1 MKTFTQFLEQRDPEL
16 YEQMLNEGLADI
28 YNYGKSAALK
38 AGAIGAMGIG
48 SLFGGGEAQAQAPT
62 TKQISP
68 LSGGYTPGL
77 GFDKTDLGKFKGPNE
92 NIKYAKTAEN
102 ILYAL
107 DPSEEHVSKVIVKN
121 LANKLN
127 EIKPTNED
135 TLKILKIL
143 GEKHKV
149 MTQDDIAAIV
159 AVVPEEIKGK
169 AHGILEKARQRH
181 QNQRD
186 DFFKR
191 NDPERIKGLDGDKGY
206 FDSSGKG
213 IGFNPYLEQLDPELY
228 EQIYDTRQVSVGGR
242 IANMGFQIRLVSSG
256 TIEEKIKVRNNY
268 IQLRN
273 ELIELKEKSG
283 EEEKDKYIKYF
294 KDLSSYEKAINAM
307 LDAKSQIAYDPRI
320 DNETIQNSRLK
331 PVNFVAPPKTNTTNR
346 LPIGKLQRTV

>member
-16 YEQMLNEGLADI
+16 YEQMLNESKWGAL
-28 YNYGKSAALK
+28 SAA
-38 AGAIGAMGIG
+38 AMGIG
-48 SLFGGGEAQAQAPT
+48 SLFGGGGEVQAQAQAPT

-77 GFDKTDLGKFKGPNE
+77 GFDNTDLGKFKGPNE

-107 DPSEEHVSKVIVKN
+107 SPSDEHVSKVIVKN

-135 TLKILKIL
+135 ILKILKIL

-169 AHGILEKARQRH
+169 AHGILEKARENQ
-181 QNQRD
+181 QKQRD
-186 DFFKR
+186 DFYKR
-191 NDPERIKGLDGDKGY
+191 NYPERIKGLDGEEGY

-213 IGFNPYLEQLDPELY
+213 SGFNPYVGKQILE
-228 EQIYDTRQVSVGGR
+228 IYDTRQESVGAR
-242 IANMGFQIRLVSSG
+242 IANIGVQIEFASKDTIEKKRKVLENYKQLLKELADEDKSKYRTQLVSYARA
-256 TIEEKIKVRNNY
+256 IEDM
-268 IQLRN
+268 
-273 ELIELKEKSG
+273 LKS
-283 EEEKDKYIKYF
+283 D
-294 KDLSSYEKAINAM
+294 
-307 LDAKSQIAYDPRI
+307 SQIDYDPRI
-320 DNETIQNSRLK
+320 NKETIQGRGDKLDSRH
-331 PVNFVAPPKTNTTNR
+331 FVAPPKPNTTNI
-346 LPIGKLQRTV
+346 LPTRKLQRTV

>member
-16 YEQMLNEGLADI
+16 YEQMLNEGFVGDMYKKLK
-28 YNYGKSAALK
+28 NSALK

-48 SLFGGGEAQAQAPT
+48 SLFGGGDYANAQAPT

-77 GFDKTDLGKFKGPNE
+77 GFDNTDLGKFKGPNE

-213 IGFNPYLEQLDPELY
+213 SGFNPYAGKQILE
-228 EQIYDTRQVSVGGR
+228 IYDTRQESVGAR
-242 IANMGFQIRLVSSG
+242 IANIGVQIEFASKDTIEKKRKVLENYKQLLKELADEYKRKYRTQLVSYARA
-256 TIEEKIKVRNNY
+256 IEDM
-268 IQLRN
+268 
-273 ELIELKEKSG
+273 LKS
-283 EEEKDKYIKYF
+283 D
-294 KDLSSYEKAINAM
+294 
-307 LDAKSQIAYDPRI
+307 SQIAYDPRI
-320 DNETIQNSRLK
+320 NKETIQNRGDRLK
-331 PVNFVAPPKTNTTNR
+331 SRHFVAPPETINR
-346 LPIGKLQRTV
+346 LPTKKILPTNTNLQRTV